1 MPFFKMVGIRRRR
14 REVCYTVLAVCFLAF
29 LVINFLKIFEH
40 QTALERLTN
49 RHIRIVSR
57 NPPTNKGQKLDQ
69 IQHLDIDLSVFRT
82 SLESRANQAEF
93 RSFLDG
99 GKYPC
104 FYEEDEQEF
113 LAPLLGLKPA
123 TDDKRRGKSRNIK

>member
-29 LVINFLKIFEH
+29 LVIKFLKIFEH
-40 QTALERLTN
+40 ETALDRFTN
-49 RHIRIVSR
+49 RNIRIVSR
-57 NPPTNKGQKLDQ
+57 NPPTHKGQKLDQ
-69 IQHLDIDLSVFRT
+69 IQHLDLDLSIFRT

-113 LAPLLGLKPA
+113 LAPLLGFRPPTK
-123 TDDKRRGKSRNIK
+123 KRNASRNIR